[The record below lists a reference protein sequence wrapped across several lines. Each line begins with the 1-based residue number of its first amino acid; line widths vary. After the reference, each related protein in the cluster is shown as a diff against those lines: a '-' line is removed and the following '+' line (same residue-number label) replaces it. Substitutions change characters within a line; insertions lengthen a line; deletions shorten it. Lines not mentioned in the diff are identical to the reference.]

1 MYACLGYRINRYIY
15 RQYIVESQYLQIQDG
30 VVQPA
35 QLNICEQL
43 CFLPYRLFKKVPN
56 EQGNLS
62 KMENYYRSYY
72 IATHNYTDIIEIVK
86 KLNSIRRNL
95 VRMGRTNWKDF
106 LKKYRMVKYDQGRE
120 AVKPQEQKMIDLQG
134 WSANQ
139 FNDYENLQPDVR

>member
-1 MYACLGYRINRYIY
+1 
-15 RQYIVESQYLQIQDG
+15 
-30 VVQPA
+30 
-35 QLNICEQL
+35 
-43 CFLPYRLFKKVPN
+43 
-56 EQGNLS
+56 
-62 KMENYYRSYY
+62 MENYYRSYY